1 MAEAALPQNAAAID
15 TSAIDTS
22 AIDTSAIY
30 EPSLFGTYSKKI
42 GMWLFLLS
50 DSLTFGALLYAYSYG
65 RISISNWPTPFHS
78 GSIVNATVMT
88 AFLLTSSLTMVLAVN
103 AAARGNDKARVL
115 WLLAT
120 MACGVGFIVLHA
132 KEWSNLIAEGLRLP
146 IFPAVPH
153 QEAASEFVNVSKE
166 VPQFASTFFGLTGM
180 HMLHVTLG
188 VVYLGVIALRRK
200 FIPIL
205 FALWLVAWLATPA
218 YSPFHYGAHVLLIAA
233 IVCSLI
239 LWLKPKVY
247 DAADVEVAG
256 LYWHFVDLVW
266 MFIFPLVYIM
276 STKIV

>member
-1 MAEAALPQNAAAID
+1 MAEATLPHNLPE
-15 TSAIDTS
+15 T
-22 AIDTSAIY
+22 Y

-50 DSLTFGALLYAYSYG
+50 DSLTFGALLYSYSYG
-65 RISISNWPTPFHS
+65 RISIANWPTPFHS
-78 GSIVNATVMT
+78 ESIVNATIMT
-88 AFLLTSSLTMVLAVN
+88 AFLLTSSLTMVLAVR
-103 AAARGNDKARVL
+103 AAVHGDAKAQRL

-120 MACGVGFIVLHA
+120 MACGTGFVVLHGR
-132 KEWSNLIAEGLRLP
+132 EWSHLIATGLTLP
-146 IFPAVPH
+146 VFPAVPGH
-153 QEAASEFVNVSKE
+153 ATTGEFADVAKS
-166 VPQFASTFFGLTGM
+166 VPQFPATFFGLTGM

-188 VVYLGVIALRRK
+188 VVYLGVVALRRN

-205 FALWLVAWLATPA
+205 LLCWLGAWLGTPS

-233 IVCSLI
+233 IICSVI

-266 MFIFPLVYIM
+266 MFIFPLVYLM
-276 STKIV
+276 SARII